1 MRRVIK
7 LQQSILQIEL
17 DYSTAR
23 QGGNVEKGVLLKM
36 GYLTAVVMAMHS
48 SAWGTRALSF
58 QNELPLLTALL
69 CGSTARSQLLQP
81 LLLSRFSQKK
91 KNTTQQQHQTSKWQ
105 SAVRP
110 SPFQKVASKAAP
122 APFCFLRLRRQAT
135 SLALSQLLGCRPG
148 SSWQPRH
155 TRPMGP
161 AARPAPGTWPETLGQ
176 GAGGSAGCPSSAPT
190 GWAWQTC
197 CIC

>member
-1 MRRVIK
+1 MWKRGCSLRWVIW
-7 LQQSILQIEL
+7 LQWSWQCTVLP
-17 DYSTAR
+17 
-23 QGGNVEKGVLLKM
+23 GGPEPSPSKMSCLFLLPCC
-36 GYLTAVVMAMHS
+36 MA
-48 SAWGTRALSF
+48 
-58 QNELPLLTALL
+58 ALL
-69 CGSTARSQLLQP
+69 AHSYCNHYFFLTFHR
-81 LLLSRFSQKK
+81 KK

-105 SAVRP
+105 SVVRP
-110 SPFQKVASKAAP
+110 PPFQKVASKAAP

-197 CIC
+197 CICWLLHQRLSYYN